1 MKTFEE
7 RLTRLE
13 ELADKL
19 QDGKIP
25 LEEAISLFEEGMKI
39 ARQLE
44 KELSKIERRIQ
55 ILTNEPEKADEEPEF
70 ELFPELN
77 EKQEE

>member
-7 RLTRLE
+7 KLARLE

-19 QDGKIP
+19 RDGQLP
-25 LEEAISLFEEGMKI
+25 LEEAIALFEEGTKI
-39 ARQLE
+39 AGQLE
-44 KELSKIERRIQ
+44 KELSKVERKIQ
-55 ILTNEPEKADEEPEF
+55 ILTNEPEKTGEEPRL

-77 EKQEE
+77 NEHGQ